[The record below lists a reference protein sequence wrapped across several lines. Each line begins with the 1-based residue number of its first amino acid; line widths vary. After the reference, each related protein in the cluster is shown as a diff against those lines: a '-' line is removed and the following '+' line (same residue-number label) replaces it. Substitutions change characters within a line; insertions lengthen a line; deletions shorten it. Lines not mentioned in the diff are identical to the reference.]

1 MMKRGVGL
9 SKASVTRTPPL
20 SLRTWTPIAIV
31 TSRQTMA
38 ETRLRTLTFAA
49 WALLSVAAILFAF
62 LGLSGEQ
69 VDAAEWIFEAVVWTT
84 AATGISLIS
93 VPAPSGSRLSLGIG
107 AVVAASILMEHV
119 TAFAVVATASAALA
133 WFIQRRVSL
142 LVQRSDGD
150 FLSDSMAA
158 VTYAAAF
165 VYASEFIGTW
175 NLDDQSWS
183 TVLAVGISGLA
194 WFVGRAIVAA
204 FVGVERT
211 DLAGRYLWLLSLE
224 DWAVVVSV
232 LASGTLFGLTWPVM
246 GGWAFAVAVLPYAF
260 GHLAF
265 ERYHSTRVTYGQTIR
280 ALAQIP
286 EVAGLAERG
295 HSTRTSDLAVAVAQE
310 LGLHPNDVTELEYA
324 ALMHDVGRIT
334 LNEPA
339 ILKAGYTDEDIARW
353 GAQIIAEAPYLEGVS
368 ILVEMQHRP
377 YRSPGIETDPDV
389 PMSSKI
395 IKVASAY
402 DDGRYARGLSPI
414 EALERIHQ
422 GSAYEFDPQVAA
434 SLRRVLVFRGEIP
447 Y

>member
-1 MMKRGVGL
+1 MMKRGVGP
-9 SKASVTRTPPL
+9 SKASVTHTPPL